1 MVRHGNGKWRTT
13 THEEKKRTGTWKQET
28 NSSPTTTRCHGS
40 RRTTKRQRITRLF
53 PSPPVT
59 LIPSIYLSMPM
70 FEGRSFSFLSQFFRH
85 TLGWEWVVS
94 LSPFPFENVS
104 CILFPLV
111 FRSASSGSWL
121 PEKGSLLGICKLLEY
136 KVLARNSSS
145 SSISTTFQVKYVLL
159 NSLLN
164 TGLKKKVTC
173 FGWTRLFLSKSFIQE
188 DVDG

>member
-104 CILFPLV
+104 CMLFSLLSFDLLLLDHDYQRKEVCWEFANYWSTKYWPEIVLVLV
-111 FRSASSGSWL
+111 FLQHFKSSMFFST
-121 PEKGSLLGICKLLEY
+121 
-136 KVLARNSSS
+136 VSS
-145 SSISTTFQVKYVLL
+145 TQV
-159 NSLLN
+159 
-164 TGLKKKVTC
+164 
-173 FGWTRLFLSKSFIQE
+173 
-188 DVDG
+188 